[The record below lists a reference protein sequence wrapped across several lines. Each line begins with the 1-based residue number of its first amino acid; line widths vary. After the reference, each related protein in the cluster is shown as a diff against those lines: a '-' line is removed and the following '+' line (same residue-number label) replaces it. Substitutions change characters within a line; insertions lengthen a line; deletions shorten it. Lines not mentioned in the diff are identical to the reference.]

1 MVTCCA
7 CLQPS
12 IHLGKGR
19 KQLTT
24 TPVQLPDTASAAS
37 QRAVFSSRDPVRANK
52 KAGKLPIKAGTVVQC
67 GEKSQLDWQC
77 NMLIHARLH
86 CLLRVTIHSTI
97 HVKHYSQ
104 TMQYYQM
111 VQIYITGR
119 YWPPPP
125 NVSQKNPKYQHPQ
138 IHIPDTNSP
147 RYNSVKIHSGSALS
161 RNHSVSNVISS
172 VKPAPTHHCTPIICT
187 TGS

>member
-37 QRAVFSSRDPVRANK
+37 QRAVFSSRDPVRANQ

-67 GEKSQLDWQC
+67 GV
-77 NMLIHARLH
+77 LIYKFMNI
-86 CLLRVTIHSTI
+86 TS
-97 HVKHYSQ
+97 
-104 TMQYYQM
+104 
-111 VQIYITGR
+111 IY
-119 YWPPPP
+119 
-125 NVSQKNPKYQHPQ
+125 H
-138 IHIPDTNSP
+138 D
-147 RYNSVKIHSGSALS
+147 LS
-161 RNHSVSNVISS
+161 RGNVL
-172 VKPAPTHHCTPIICT
+172 
-187 TGS
+187 